1 MILDNQDMRNQ
12 TKKAIVSILK
22 EFDVLFLFSV
32 ILLCIAII
40 HFDNETD
47 ENTYMI
53 EGVISDVELSGL
65 GRADL
70 IAFKINDVDCYYLV
84 ADSKRDNKNV
94 VFNNYKKLETS
105 GKKITAIVT
114 EDKKIFMDSKFNLH
128 IVGIV
133 GETENCFSLSSHNAR
148 QTFGRILFI
157 VISLPGFLFTL
168 TSQYKILLNEI
179 VYPMRKRKRQSIRK
193 QK

>member
-1 MILDNQDMRNQ
+1 MRNQ

-22 EFDVLFLFSV
+22 EFDILFLFSV

-47 ENTYMI
+47 ENTYLI
-53 EGVISDVELSGL
+53 EGVVSDVELSGF
-65 GRADL
+65 GQADL

-84 ADSKRDNKNV
+84 ADSKWDNKQV
-94 VFNNYKKLETS
+94 VFNNYKRLETS
-105 GKKITAIVT
+105 GEKVTAIVT
-114 EDKKIFMDSKFNLH
+114 EDKKIFMDSEFNLH

-157 VISLPGFLFTL
+157 VVSLPGFLFTF
-168 TSQYKILLNEI
+168 TSQYKILLREI
-179 VYPMRKRKRQSIRK
+179 VLPMRKRRRK
-193 QK
+193 NIKKHK